1 MIKLLAVNLL
11 LVGSIRMLPADNN
24 IKLDLSSI
32 DDMVIEQQDA
42 MINEVITT
50 INLTKQEQV
59 EQLPNLLCADN
70 KYITYTNIDTINLNW
85 DYIELNDY
93 YIDDKG
99 MVREVGTHAIA
110 CAMGSNYAKGGYYTI
125 TLNNGMEV
133 LVKVVDTK
141 ADAHTTNACF
151 TTHDSSIL
159 ELWLTNS
166 NHDLR
171 YLGNSKIKN
180 IFITKITQKIN

>member
-1 MIKLLAVNLL
+1 MLKLLALNLL
-11 LVGSIRMLPADNN
+11 LVGSVRLLPADNN
-24 IKLDLSSI
+24 IKLDLSRI
-32 DDMVIEQQDA
+32 NDKVIEQQNE
-42 MINEVITT
+42 MLSEVITT

-59 EQLPNLLCADN
+59 EQLPNLLCSSN

-93 YIDDKG
+93 YIDNKG
-99 MVREVGTHAIA
+99 MVREVGTGAIA
-110 CAMGSNYAKGGYYTI
+110 CAMGTQFSKGGYYNI
-125 TLNNGMEV
+125 ILNNGMEI

-141 ADAHTTNACF
+141 ADAHTTNACY
-151 TTHDSSIL
+151 TTHDNSIL
-159 ELWLTNS
+159 ELWLTNA

-180 IFITKITQKIN
+180 IFITEIKAKK